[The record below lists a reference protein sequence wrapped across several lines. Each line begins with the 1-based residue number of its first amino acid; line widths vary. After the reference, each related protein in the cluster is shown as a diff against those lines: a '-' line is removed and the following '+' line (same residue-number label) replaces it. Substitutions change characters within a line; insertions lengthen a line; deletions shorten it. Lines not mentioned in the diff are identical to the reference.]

1 MKTDLEKVVM
11 AERKV
16 REDIKQAQLKKSQLI
31 ASAIEEG
38 TIEANQR
45 AEETEAKILE
55 KIEENKQRIHEI
67 DEKLQNVVK
76 LENDKIVKKVSAK
89 IEQITE
95 QIYKEALS
103 ND

>member
-1 MKTDLEKVVM
+1 MKTELEKVVK

-16 REDIKQAQLKKSQLI
+16 SEDIKNAQMKKNELI
-31 ASAIEEG
+31 AAAIEEG
-38 TIEANQR
+38 TIEANKT
-45 AEETEAKILE
+45 AEETEAKILGE
-55 KIEENKQRIHEI
+55 IEENKQQIHEI